1 MNWKNYG
8 LINVKNLD
16 VEKFSSSKGIK
27 FRRDIFPILKLLISK
42 NTGKEIHI
50 ISYPKLDKEESYIF
64 AAGHSFPGE
73 VATNLAAIDR
83 STYTLVGT
91 TDQVDHNPQMYF
103 LWMTGL
109 IYVNKFDS
117 KSRKEAYQKM
127 LKVLNN
133 NSSVMLF
140 PEGVLN
146 NSENLNCGTLYP
158 GFYHLAIESKKQVIP
173 IVSYYD
179 YDNQAVYIAADNPID
194 FSSFNKKDAKSM
206 LRDRIATLRFNL
218 ARISYEQAKNMDR
231 LLAPEEFANLN
242 TKLNVELYRKD
253 LSGDIHLEYM
263 ELRKKIY
270 NEVKWITP
278 NWDEEIMYY
287 NEYGVVSP
295 EDAFSYIDNIDL
307 SQKSS
312 EIIKTLTPVLKK
324 RLEYKKYNFKDY
336 MKKNWDKY

>member
-8 LINVKNLD
+8 LIDLKNLD
-16 VEKFSSSKGIK
+16 VEKFTSVKGIK
-27 FRRDIFPILKLLISK
+27 FRREIFPILKLLISK
-42 NTGKEIHI
+42 NAGKEIHI

-103 LWMTGL
+103 LWLTGL

-117 KSRKEAYQKM
+117 NSRKEAYQKM

-158 GFYHLAIESKKQVIP
+158 GVYHLAIESKKQVVP

-179 YDNQAVYIAADNPID
+179 YDNQSVYIAADNPID
-194 FSSFNKKDAKSM
+194 FNSFNKKDAMSM
-206 LRDRIATLRFNL
+206 LRDKLATLSFNL
-218 ARISYEQAKNMDR
+218 ARLGYEQVKKMDR
-231 LLAPEEFANLN
+231 ILIHEEFLSLN
-242 TKLNVELYRKD
+242 SELTVELNRKN
-253 LSGDIHLEYM
+253 LLGDIHLEYM
-263 ELRKKIY
+263 QFRKKIY
-270 NEVKWITP
+270 NEVKWVTP

-287 NEYGVVSP
+287 KEHGINSP
-295 EDAFSYIDNIDL
+295 EEVFSYIDNIDL
-307 SQKSS
+307 KHKSS
-312 EIIKTLTPVLKK
+312 EEMEILTPVLKR

-336 MKKNWDKY
+336 MKKNWDK